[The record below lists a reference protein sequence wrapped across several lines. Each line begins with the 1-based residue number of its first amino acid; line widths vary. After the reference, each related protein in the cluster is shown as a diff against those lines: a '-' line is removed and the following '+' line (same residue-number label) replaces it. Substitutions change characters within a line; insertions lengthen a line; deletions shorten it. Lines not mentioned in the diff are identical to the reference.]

1 MKLRMKAILFD
12 TFGDEDV
19 LHLDDVPMPEVRPDD
34 LLVRVAAAGVNR
46 ADLLQRTGAYG
57 RQNFGDSDVMGL
69 EIAGTVVETGERA
82 AGFAPGDRVM
92 GIVGG
97 GAYAEFARIDH
108 RGAVRIPDHVAF
120 VDAAAI
126 MESFVTACEAV
137 SHLADVKTGQS
148 ILVHAAAGGVGSA
161 CVQLASALGAK
172 VYATASDALADRVTA
187 IGAAHVV
194 DYRLGDFEADIL
206 ALTSG
211 TGVDAVIDFIGGD
224 YLARNLR
231 LLKPGGVL
239 VQVGLMSGQAET
251 RIPLNLVLH
260 NHLRIVGTL
269 MKSRTA
275 VEKRAMTARFVER
288 VLPLFA
294 AGRLHPLISATYPL
308 ADAAQAHRRMKEG
321 GGFGKVVL
329 IVDPAAASN
338 PPSPHQPET
347 LP

>member
-1 MKLRMKAILFD
+1 MKAILFD
-12 TFGDEDV
+12 TFGDEGV
-19 LHLDDVPMPEVRPDD
+19 LRLGEAPKPELRPDD
-34 LLVRVAAAGVNR
+34 LLVRVAATGVNR

-57 RQNFGDSDVMGL
+57 RPNFGDSDVMGL
-69 EIAGTVVETGERA
+69 EIAGTVVEVGERVE
-82 AGFAPGDRVM
+82 GFAHGDRVM

-108 RGAVRIPDHVAF
+108 RSAVRIPDHVSF

-137 SHLADVKTGQS
+137 THLADVKPGQS

-161 CVQLASALGAK
+161 CVQLASALGAT
-172 VYATASDALADRVTA
+172 VYATASTALVDRVKT

-194 DYRLGDFEADIL
+194 DYRHGDFDADIL
-206 ALTSG
+206 ALTG
-211 TGVDAVIDFIGGD
+211 GAGVDAVIDFIGGD

-251 RIPLNLVLH
+251 TMPLNLVLH
-260 NHLRIVGTL
+260 NHLRIIGTV

-275 VEKRAMTARFVER
+275 QEKRAMTTRFVER

-294 AGRLHPLISATYPL
+294 ASRLHPLISATYQL

-321 GGFGKVVL
+321 GGFGKIVL
-329 IVDPAAASN
+329 IVDPSVVSN
-338 PPSPHQPET
+338 PPSPYQSET
-347 LP
+347 TP